1 MHATAEATRDGA
13 CEAIVVDPGAVD
25 RVRARLASP
34 ARRKS
39 ACDIQAAVG
48 DPTRHTILEAL
59 AVEPLCVCDLA
70 EVTGVSQS
78 GVSHQ
83 LRVLRDLDLVAFER
97 EGKRAVY
104 RLADEHVRVLLA
116 AGLEHAAERGGER

>member
-1 MHATAEATRDGA
+1 MRTTAEVTRDDA
-13 CEAIVVDPGAVD
+13 CEATVVDAGAVE
-25 RVRARLASP
+25 RVQAGLSSP

-39 ACDIQAAVG
+39 ACDIHAAIG
-48 DPTRHTILEAL
+48 DPTRHAILEAL
-59 AVEPLCVCDLA
+59 AGEPLCVCDLA
-70 EVTGVSQS
+70 EIAGVSQS

-116 AGLEHAAERGGER
+116 TGLEHAAERGGER